1 MNKNCIKLDKKDKEI
16 LFELDLNARMPL
28 TQLAKRIKLSPQTT
42 KYRIERLEKKGVIRG
57 YVTFFDASKF
67 GYLYYRLY
75 IRYENVSLEDEKRII
90 DYFKKHEDVVWF
102 ISTSGR
108 WDLEILF
115 TARNFIHFNKILKDV
130 YAKFPDKLH
139 NNLISVSIANYHQKR
154 GYLLNKKTKVQLDYG
169 GEPEIVKIDN
179 LDKKIIRLINQ
190 NARFTSSEIGAKL
203 DINYKTIQ
211 LRIKKLEEKGI
222 IQAYRT
228 WIDFKK
234 IESLYYKS
242 LIKLR
247 KFPKEEENKILS
259 FCAQN
264 PNVIYLT
271 TCVWPWDIE
280 LEVETQEEKTFL
292 EILRSFREL
301 MGDLI
306 IDSENLTVTA
316 EHKLNY
322 CPFSEKLY

>member
-1 MNKNCIKLDKKDKEI
+1 MRRNNIKLDKKDKEI
-16 LFELDLNARMPL
+16 LFELDMNARMPL
-28 TQLAKRIKLSPQTT
+28 TQLAKKVRLSPQTV
-42 KYRIERLEKKGVIRG
+42 KYRVGQLEKKGVIRG

-75 IRYENVSLEDEKRII
+75 IRYENVSIENEKRII
-90 DYFKKHEDVVWF
+90 EYFQKHDNVVWC

-108 WDLEILF
+108 WDLEVLF
-115 TARNFIHFNKILKDV
+115 TARNFIHFNKILKEA
-130 YAKFPDKLH
+130 YAKFPNKLH
-139 NNLISVSIANYHQKR
+139 NNLTSVSIANYHQKR
-154 GYLLNKKTKVQLDYG
+154 GYLLNKKTEVQLSYG

-179 LDKKIIRLINQ
+179 VDKKIIRLINQ
-190 NARFTSSEIGAKL
+190 NARLTSAEIGGKL
-203 DINYKTIQ
+203 NLNYKTIQ
-211 LRIKKLEEKGI
+211 LRIKRLEEKGI

-228 WIDFKK
+228 WIDFQK
-234 IESLYYKS
+234 INSLYYKS

-264 PNVIYLT
+264 PNVVYLI

-280 LEVETQEEKTFL
+280 LEVETQEEKKFL

-306 IDSENLTVTA
+306 IDYENLTVTA

-322 CPFSEKLY
+322 CPFF

>member
-1 MNKNCIKLDKKDKEI
+1 MGRNNIKLDKKDKEI
-16 LFELDLNARMPL
+16 LFELDMNARMPL
-28 TQLAKRIKLSPQTT
+28 TQLAKKVRLSPQTV
-42 KYRIERLEKKGVIRG
+42 KYRVGQLEKKGVIRG

-75 IRYENVSLEDEKRII
+75 IRYENVSIENEKRII
-90 DYFKKHEDVVWF
+90 EYFQKHDNVVWC

-108 WDLEILF
+108 WDLEVLF
-115 TARNFIHFNKILKDV
+115 TARNFIHFNKILKEA
-130 YAKFPDKLH
+130 YAKFPNKLH
-139 NNLISVSIANYHQKR
+139 NNLTSVSIANYHQKR
-154 GYLLNKKTKVQLDYG
+154 GYLLNKKTEVQLSYG

-179 LDKKIIRLINQ
+179 VDKKIIKLINQ
-190 NARFTSSEIGAKL
+190 NARLTSAEIGGKL
-203 DINYKTIQ
+203 NLNYKTIQ

-228 WIDFKK
+228 WIDFQK
-234 IESLYYKS
+234 INSLYYKS

-264 PNVIYLT
+264 PNVVYLI

-280 LEVETQEEKTFL
+280 LEVETQEEKKFL

-306 IDSENLTVTA
+306 IDYENLTVTA

-322 CPFSEKLY
+322 CPFF